1 VVSCV
6 AYPEGVLI
14 SRLLWVEE
22 LARSIERATGD
33 APVRFAV
40 ADTVDPIKKHVI
52 LVLPLPLSVANTRPL
67 KTLVRG
73 FAEANDCV
81 VETVR
86 HTTSRVVCDVL
97 IKRRVGPASRVNPLK

>member
-1 VVSCV
+1 MLS
-6 AYPEGVLI
+6 PQ
-14 SRLLWVEE
+14 LLWVEE

-33 APVRFAV
+33 VPVRFV
-40 ADTVDPIKKHVI
+40 TADTVDPIKKHVI
-52 LVLPLPLSVANTRPL
+52 LVLPLPLSKASTPHL

-73 FAEANDCV
+73 FAGANGCV

-97 IKRRVGPASRVNPLK
+97 IKRRVGPASKVNPLL